1 MEHWSYTT
9 EFIFSILSFYIPYRV
24 FNLYSETVYFLALQT
39 VIYLTGFIA
48 CYITMPA
55 GKSCEFK
62 GVELI
67 KDIAGVS
74 VLSILLGGSPIE

>member
-24 FNLYSETVYFLALQT
+24 FDLYSEAVYFLALQT
-39 VIYLTGFIA
+39 LIYLTGFTA
-48 CYITMPA
+48 CYITIPA
-55 GKSCEFK
+55 GKSSEFK
-62 GVELI
+62 GGEII

-74 VLSILLGGSPIE
+74 VLSILLGGSPLE